1 MKVGKFSGCIP
12 MILLAIAIAGV
23 NYHVIANVDS
33 DWRIWLSIIS
43 AIFLSLGLIS
53 FWGLVR
59 VFGRD
64 EKSRD
69 AMLLRAKTGQ
79 QPADGAKIIA
89 TGKVQPL
96 SIPLISPISETEC
109 VMYMYRMFYTT

>member
-1 MKVGKFSGCIP
+1 MKASKFSGCIP

-23 NYHVIANVDS
+23 NYHVMANVVS

-53 FWGLVR
+53 FWGLLR
-59 VFGRD
+59 GFGTD

-69 AMLLRAKTGQ
+69 AILRRAKTGEK
-79 QPADGAKIIA
+79 PAFQTKYKYCNG
-89 TGKVQPL
+89 T
-96 SIPLISPISETEC
+96 
-109 VMYMYRMFYTT
+109 F